1 MMCFLPGHYNIKKSF
16 LLNIVDILTNL
27 GNSSTSETPIYSN
40 LLIPTFM
47 KSHLLNCLSFL
58 IITPLC
64 SCVSYLLLTTAV
76 YCIYRVVYLTPLT
89 FTDICIFPDYY
100 CSRKSQ
106 LLSGVSC
113 RIFTSPKKLTYQ
125 FLFPGYYNSRKFH
138 SEQFILTDH
147 YNSRKSYLLTCVSHL
162 IITTPGNHIY

>member
-1 MMCFLPGHYNIKKSF
+1 MMCILPGQYNIKKSF
-16 LLNIVDILTNL
+16 LLNVVHILTNL

-47 KSHLLNCLSFL
+47 KSHLLNCVSYL

-100 CSRKSQ
+100 CSRKSH
-106 LLSGVSC
+106 LLGVSC
-113 RIFTSPKKLTYQ
+113 RIFTSPKK
-125 FLFPGYYNSRKFH
+125 FPGYYNSRKFH
-138 SEQFILTDH
+138 SEHFILTDH
-147 YNSRKSYLLTCVSHL
+147 YNSWKSYLLSCVSYL
-162 IITTPGNHIY
+162 IITTPGNPIY